1 MELFGLESSK
11 LRWREDVA
19 SMRVFGHSEKGTTKR
34 RAKIM
39 DAQMEGIDIG
49 SQENQNEW
57 KPSPLAG
64 TLSLGRQRGV

>member
-1 MELFGLESSK
+1 
-11 LRWREDVA
+11 
-19 SMRVFGHSEKGTTKR
+19 MRVFGHSEKGTTKR